1 MLHKCL
7 VYIATQGEAA
17 ASLLVHQSLIKIL
30 SLQGHVAHLILC
42 NPGEEIRMRGG
53 GGKAKISSLCCN
65 QEYIHQQQGTYFDL
79 KGACHFFFR
88 DNGFPPVLCRGV
100 CMLEV

>member
-1 MLHKCL
+1 MSSVHSN
-7 VYIATQGEAA
+7 AEQGDAA

-42 NPGEEIRMRGG
+42 NPGEEIWMRGG
-53 GGKAKISSLCCN
+53 GGKAQTSSLCCN
-65 QEYIHQQQGTYFDL
+65 QEYIHRQQGTYCDFRR
-79 KGACHFFFR
+79 AFHFLFR
-88 DNGFPPVLCRGV
+88 DNGFPPVLCHGV

>member
-1 MLHKCL
+1 MSSVHSN
-7 VYIATQGEAA
+7 AEQGDAA

-42 NPGEEIRMRGG
+42 NPGEEIWMREMGEE
-53 GGKAKISSLCCN
+53 KRKLPPCAVTKNTFIDSRALVLILKERAISFSGISGSL
-65 QEYIHQQQGTYFDL
+65 
-79 KGACHFFFR
+79 
-88 DNGFPPVLCRGV
+88 LCRGV